1 LLDILLLKAS
11 GWVQEAFLIFLFQKK
26 QELCTQI
33 NKGNDWNMKIA
44 ISPCPNDTFMFWA
57 MLHGQV
63 DTFGLKFSV
72 EMRDIEQLNRA
83 AAEQEFDVV
92 KISYAH
98 YPKVSQTYQLLTAG
112 SALGFGNGPLFVS
125 RRKVYHDEVS
135 HLRIAIPGVDTT
147 ANMLLTMAYP
157 TATNKKEYLFSDIE
171 EVVLSDE
178 ADAGLLI
185 HETRFTYE
193 QKGLRKI
200 MDLGEY
206 WEKETGL
213 PLPLGAI
220 AVRRDLPE
228 KTKHQLNT
236 ALSESVRYALQN
248 PGGPDEFVIRH
259 AKAME
264 LDVCRRHIALYV
276 NEFSVDLG
284 EKGRQAVYALF
295 TRGTADGFTPTHHLT
310 FFNTQNKKM

>member
-1 LLDILLLKAS
+1 
-11 GWVQEAFLIFLFQKK
+11 
-26 QELCTQI
+26 
-33 NKGNDWNMKIA
+33 MKIA
-44 ISPCPNDTFMFWA
+44 ISPCPNDAFMFWA

-63 DTFGLKFSV
+63 DTFGLKFNV
-72 EMRDIEQLNRA
+72 AMRDIEQLNRA
-83 AAEQEFDVV
+83 ATAQEFDVI

-98 YPKVSQTYQLLTAG
+98 YPKVSQAYQLLAAG
-112 SALGFGNGPLFVS
+112 SALGFGNGPLLVS
-125 RRKVYHDEVS
+125 RRKVYPDETP

-147 ANMLLTMAYP
+147 ANLLLSMACP

-185 HETRFTYE
+185 HETRFTFE

-220 AVRRDLPE
+220 AVRSDLPQV
-228 KTKHQLNT
+228 TKYQLNT
-236 ALSESVRYALQN
+236 ALRESVRYALQH
-248 PGGPDEFVIRH
+248 PRATDEFVVRH
-259 AKAME
+259 AQAM
-264 LDVCRRHIALYV
+264 DINVCRKHIALYV
-276 NEFSVDLG
+276 NEFSVNLG
-284 EKGRQAVYALF
+284 AKGRKAV
-295 TRGTADGFTPTHHLT
+295 
-310 FFNTQNKKM
+310 NTLLNMEANFVWEEGKGKSEE

>member
-1 LLDILLLKAS
+1 
-11 GWVQEAFLIFLFQKK
+11 
-26 QELCTQI
+26 
-33 NKGNDWNMKIA
+33 MKIA

-57 MLHGQV
+57 MLHGRV
-63 DTFGLKFSV
+63 DTFGLKFTV
-72 EMRDIEQLNRA
+72 AMRDIEQLNRA
-83 AAEQEFDVV
+83 ATEQEFDMV

-98 YPKVSQTYQLLTAG
+98 YPKVSQAYQILTAG
-112 SALGFGNGPLFVS
+112 SALGFGNGPLLVS
-125 RRKVYHDEVS
+125 RRKVYPDEVP

-147 ANMLLTMAYP
+147 ANMLLTMAFP
-157 TATNKKEYLFSDIE
+157 TAIRKKEYLFSDIE

-220 AVRRDLPE
+220 AVRRDLSE
-228 KTKHQLNT
+228 ETKQQLNT
-236 ALSESVRYALQN
+236 ALLESVRYALQN
-248 PGGPDEFVIRH
+248 PSEPDEFVARH
-259 AKAME
+259 AQAMD
-264 LDVCRRHIALYV
+264 LDVCRKHIALYV

-284 EKGRQAVYALF
+284 TKGKLAVNTLFEKG
-295 TRGTADGFTPTHHLT
+295 TAQGFSSDM
-310 FFNTQNKKM
+310 FVSEK

>member
-1 LLDILLLKAS
+1 M
-11 GWVQEAFLIFLFQKK
+11 
-26 QELCTQI
+26 
-33 NKGNDWNMKIA
+33 NIA

-63 DTFGLKFSV
+63 DTFGLKFIV
-72 EMRDIEQLNRA
+72 AMRDIEQLNRA
-83 AAEQEFDVV
+83 ATKQEFDMV

-98 YPKVSQTYQLLTAG
+98 YPRVAQAYQILTAG
-112 SALGFGNGPLFVS
+112 SALGFGNGPLLVS
-125 RRKVYHDEVS
+125 RRKIYPDEVP

-147 ANMLLTMAYP
+147 ANLLLSMACP

-171 EVVLSDE
+171 EVVLSGE

-185 HETRFTYE
+185 HETRFTYK
-193 QKGLRKI
+193 QKGLHKI

-220 AVRRDLPE
+220 AVRSDLSE
-228 KTKHQLNT
+228 ETKRQLNT
-236 ALSESVRYALQN
+236 TLRESVRYALQH
-248 PGGPDEFVIRH
+248 PRATDEFVVHH
-259 AKAME
+259 AQAMDI
-264 LDVCRRHIALYV
+264 DVCRKHIALYV

-284 EKGRQAVYALF
+284 EKGRQAVNTLLDMEANF
-295 TRGTADGFTPTHHLT
+295 VREEIRGER
-310 FFNTQNKKM
+310 

>member
-1 LLDILLLKAS
+1 
-11 GWVQEAFLIFLFQKK
+11 
-26 QELCTQI
+26 
-33 NKGNDWNMKIA
+33 MKIA

-57 MLHGQV
+57 MLHGRV

-72 EMRDIEQLNRA
+72 ALRDIEQLNRA
-83 AAEQEFDVV
+83 ATEQEFDVV

-98 YPKVSQTYQLLTAG
+98 YPKVSQAYQILAAG
-112 SALGFGNGPLFVS
+112 SALGFGNGPLLIS
-125 RRKVYHDEVS
+125 RRKVYPDEVS

-157 TATNKKEYLFSDIE
+157 TATHKKEYLFSDIE

-185 HETRFTYE
+185 HETRFTYAK
-193 QKGLRKI
+193 KGLHKI
-200 MDLGEY
+200 INLGEY

-228 KTKHQLNT
+228 KTKHHLNT
-236 ALSESVRYALQN
+236 ALRESVRYALQN
-248 PGGPDEFVIRH
+248 PHAPDEFVARH
-259 AKAME
+259 AQAME
-264 LDVCRRHIALYV
+264 PDVCRRHIALYV

-284 EKGRQAVYALF
+284 VKGKQAVNTLF
-295 TRGTADGFTPTHHLT
+295 AKGTATGFSSEM
-310 FFNTQNKKM
+310 FISEE